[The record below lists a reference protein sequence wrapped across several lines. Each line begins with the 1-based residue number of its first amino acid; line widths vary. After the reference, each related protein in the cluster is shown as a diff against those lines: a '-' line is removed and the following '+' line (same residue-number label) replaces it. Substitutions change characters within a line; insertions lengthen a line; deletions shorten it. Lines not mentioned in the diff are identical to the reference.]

1 MFTPDWNDAPEWANY
16 VAMDDDGEWYWYE
29 NEPTFSFGT
38 WHSYYGRNQPIETT
52 YCEDTLHCEDSLQS
66 RPKI

>member
-16 VAMDDDGEWYWYE
+16 VAKDGDGEWYWYE
-29 NEPTFSFGT
+29 NEPTPFGAS
-38 WHSYYGRNQPIETT
+38 WLLNSGRSYYIGAESP
-52 YCEDTLHCEDSLQS
+52 YWKDSLQY